1 MSVSSARVHLSIA
14 ASVDHAGVSELS
26 IGAVLAGGASRRMGE
41 PKALVELAGRPLIAH
56 AVSSVIDAGLE
67 PVVVAKADSAV
78 PDLGVPVL
86 DEPAEPRHP
95 LCGIVAALR
104 YAETRPVVVIG
115 CDMPFVPPSLLGTF
129 GRLADPVAVASI
141 DGEIEPLLARYEPAV
156 EPALM
161 ASLRAGT
168 ALREAVAALHPRLVG
183 EGDLSAY
190 GDPNRIVL
198 NVNSPE
204 DLEIARSLVT
214 RPDAP

>member
-1 MSVSSARVHLSIA
+1 MQGMSERV
-14 ASVDHAGVSELS
+14 

-56 AVSSVIDAGLE
+56 AVDAVADAGLE
-67 PVVVAKADSAV
+67 PVVVAKPDSPI
-78 PDLGVPVL
+78 PDLGVTIL
-86 DEPAEPRHP
+86 DEPAEPQHP

-104 YAETRPVVVIG
+104 YADTRPVVVIG
-115 CDMPFVPPSLLGTF
+115 CDMPLVPPALLGTLA
-129 GRLADPVAVASI
+129 RLADPVAAVAI

-168 ALREAVAALHPRLVG
+168 ALRPAIEALHPRLIS
-183 EGDLSAY
+183 ESDLSAY
-190 GDPNRIVL
+190 GDPNRIAL

-204 DLEIARSLVT
+204 DLELARSLL
-214 RPDAP
+214 RPERR

>member
-1 MSVSSARVHLSIA
+1 MQCMGEEV
-14 ASVDHAGVSELS
+14 

-56 AVSSVIDAGLE
+56 AVTAVADAGLD
-67 PVVVAKADSAV
+67 PIVVAKPDSRI

-86 DEPAEPRHP
+86 DEPQEPRHP

-115 CDMPFVPPSLLGTF
+115 CDMPLVPPALLGTL
-129 GRLADPVAVASI
+129 GRLADPVAVANI
-141 DGEIEPLLARYEPAV
+141 DGELEPLLARYEPAV

-168 ALREAVAALHPRLVG
+168 ALREAIAALHPRLIN
-183 EGDLSAY
+183 EADLSAY
-190 GDPNRIVL
+190 GDPHRIAL

-204 DLEIARSLVT
+204 DLELARSLVN
-214 RPDAP
+214 ANE

>member
-1 MSVSSARVHLSIA
+1 MQCMGEEV
-14 ASVDHAGVSELS
+14 

-56 AVSSVIDAGLE
+56 AVTAVADAGLD
-67 PVVVAKADSAV
+67 PIVVAKPDSRI

-86 DEPAEPRHP
+86 DEPQEPRHP

-115 CDMPFVPPSLLGTF
+115 CDMPLVPPALLGTL
-129 GRLADPVAVASI
+129 GRLADPVAVANI

-168 ALREAVAALHPRLVG
+168 ALREAIAALHPRLIG
-183 EGDLSAY
+183 EADLSAY
-190 GDPNRIVL
+190 GDPHRIAL

-204 DLEIARSLVT
+204 DLELARSLVN
-214 RPDAP
+214 ANE

>member
-1 MSVSSARVHLSIA
+1 MQGMSERV
-14 ASVDHAGVSELS
+14 

-56 AVSSVIDAGLE
+56 AVDAVADGGLE
-67 PVVVAKADSAV
+67 PVVVAKPDSPV
-78 PDLGVPVL
+78 PDLGVTIL
-86 DEPAEPRHP
+86 DEPAEPQHP

-104 YAETRPVVVIG
+104 YADTRPVVVIG
-115 CDMPFVPPSLLGTF
+115 CDMPLVPPALLGTLA
-129 GRLADPVAVASI
+129 RLADPVAAVAI

-168 ALREAVAALHPRLVG
+168 ALRPAIEALHPRLIS
-183 EGDLSAY
+183 ESDLSAY
-190 GDPNRIVL
+190 GDPNRIAL

-204 DLEIARSLVT
+204 DLELARSLL
-214 RPDAP
+214 RPERR

>member
-1 MSVSSARVHLSIA
+1 MQGMSEEV
-14 ASVDHAGVSELS
+14 

-41 PKALVELAGRPLIAH
+41 PKALVELAGKPLIAH
-56 AVSSVIDAGLE
+56 AVDAVADAGLN
-67 PVVVAKADSAV
+67 PIVVAKPDSPV

-86 DEPAEPRHP
+86 DEPQEPRHP

-115 CDMPFVPPSLLGTF
+115 CDMPLVPPALLGTLA
-129 GRLADPVAVASI
+129 RLSDPVAAVAI

-168 ALREAVAALHPRLVG
+168 ALREAIAALHPRLIS
-183 EGDLSAY
+183 ESDLSAY
-190 GDPNRIVL
+190 GDPIRIAL

-204 DLEIARSLVT
+204 DLELARSLISPGV
-214 RPDAP
+214 

>member
-1 MSVSSARVHLSIA
+1 MQGMSERV
-14 ASVDHAGVSELS
+14 

-56 AVSSVIDAGLE
+56 AVAAVADAGLE
-67 PVVVAKADSAV
+67 PIVVAKPNSPV
-78 PDLGVPVL
+78 PDLGVTVI
-86 DEPAEPRHP
+86 DEPPEPQHP

-104 YAETRPVVVIG
+104 FAETRPVVVMG
-115 CDMPFVPPSLLGTF
+115 CDMPLVPPALLGTLA
-129 GRLADPVAVASI
+129 RLADPVATVAI

-161 ASLRAGT
+161 ASLKNGA
-168 ALREAVAALHPRLVG
+168 ALRPAIEALHPRLIT

-190 GDPNRIVL
+190 GDPHRIAL

-204 DLEIARSLVT
+204 DLELARSLLGRS
-214 RPDAP
+214 RPVGP